1 MSSVPRTRGRRFLRP
16 TSKKSSKRVREPNN
30 TRLYVAKE
38 AVDCAQV
45 LSNVLNALD
54 HLGNQRFMLPPF
66 SDHYER
72 WLKDLQSLLNDFET
86 QLPQVVDTSL
96 RDEIAKNMNE
106 IQENLADR
114 IKAESTQSV
123 ELTKLQQ
130 QLARYDSELSQLE
143 HTHRT
148 QTQNLRRQY
157 EKNSQKIRDEIARLD
172 RRRTQILR
180 RNANIFRRLFRKS
193 DNSIAETGIA
203 LDSRRAQLKDGEQ
216 NLQND
221 LRKRDEEYTANRQR
235 LIVEIDGLRRKIRD
249 PANVS
254 DDALDVRRQT
264 CERIHA
270 AITVASQRTQTNA
283 ESQLSNS

>member
-30 TRLYVAKE
+30 TSRYVAKE
-38 AVDCAQV
+38 AVDSTQV
-45 LSNVLNALD
+45 LSNVFNALD

-96 RDEIAKNMNE
+96 RDEIAKNSNE
-106 IQENLADR
+106 IEEILSDR
-114 IKAESTQSV
+114 IKAESTQSF

-157 EKNSQKIRDEIARLD
+157 EKNSQKIRDEITRLD

-193 DNSIAETGIA
+193 ENSIAETGIA
-203 LDSRRAQLKDGEQ
+203 LDSRRAQLKDDEQ

-235 LIVEIDGLRRKIRD
+235 LIVEIDGLRQKIRN

-264 CERIHA
+264 CEHIHA
-270 AITVASQRTQTNA
+270 AITVASARTQTNA